1 MSYQSGQEDRVRE
14 LRYSPEGMLQFT
26 PRLYSNDTW
35 SVSIHVK
42 EFDQIE
48 KYTNYVTCFFS
59 QRNIA
64 ETEDGK
70 HLLVFLKFLKLLLLL
85 FVLDHTITWEIEFFP
100 RGVKYNKA
108 KIIWGED
115 VPEFSLKTVRLRVTC
130 KYPQLDEER
139 FKVTFSYI

>member
-14 LRYSPEGMLQFT
+14 VRYSSEGMLQFT

-64 ETEDGK
+64 ETEDGEY
-70 HLLVFLKFLKLLLLL
+70 LMVSLY
-85 FVLDHTITWEIEFFP
+85 FVC
-100 RGVKYNKA
+100 
-108 KIIWGED
+108 
-115 VPEFSLKTVRLRVTC
+115 TVR
-130 KYPQLDEER
+130 
-139 FKVTFSYI
+139 YILTVRNVGDLIKNIYK